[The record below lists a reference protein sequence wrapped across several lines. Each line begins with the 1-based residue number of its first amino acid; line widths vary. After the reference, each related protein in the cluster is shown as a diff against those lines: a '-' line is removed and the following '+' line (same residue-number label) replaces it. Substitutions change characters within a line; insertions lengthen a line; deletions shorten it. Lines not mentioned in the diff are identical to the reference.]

1 MTMADVTTQQLAQL
15 LLGIARAQNA
25 LVEALEN
32 SKTGFRAT
40 HFRPAIESASRIR
53 ANRPDTLTDY
63 PARLLLQMLARTGPD
78 ADTVQRDL
86 ERLLA
91 ASAETSAA
99 VAAAGPGPAA
109 RFAPGAPTGP
119 ENTGDAAA
127 RDDDDSLDMT
137 R

>member
-1 MTMADVTTQQLAQL
+1 MSEITTQQLAQL

-25 LVEALEN
+25 IVEAMEN

-40 HFRPAIESASRIR
+40 HFRPAVESASRIR

-63 PARLLLQMLARTGPD
+63 PARLLLQMLGRTGPD
-78 ADTVQRDL
+78 LDAVQRDL

-91 ASAETSAA
+91 LPAPEAPVRGGSAGGAGP
-99 VAAAGPGPAA
+99 AAAG
-109 RFAPGAPTGP
+109 
-119 ENTGDAAA
+119 
-127 RDDDDSLDMT
+127 DDDSLDMT

>member
-1 MTMADVTTQQLAQL
+1 MADITTQQLAQL

-25 LVEALEN
+25 FIEALEN

-91 ASAETSAA
+91 ASAETAAA

-109 RFAPGAPTGP
+109 RFAAGAAAAP
-119 ENTGDAAA
+119 ENPGGADAGD
-127 RDDDDSLDMT
+127 DNSLDMT

>member
-1 MTMADVTTQQLAQL
+1 MADITTQQLAQL

-25 LVEALEN
+25 FVEALEN

-91 ASAETSAA
+91 ASADTAA
-99 VAAAGPGPAA
+99 ALAAAGPPQAA
-109 RFAPGAPTGP
+109 RFAVGSATAP
-119 ENTGDAAA
+119 ENTGGPVAG
-127 RDDDDSLDMT
+127 DDNSLDMT

>member
-1 MTMADVTTQQLAQL
+1 MADISTQQLAQL

-25 LVEALEN
+25 FVEALEN

-91 ASAETSAA
+91 ASAETAAA

-109 RFAPGAPTGP
+109 RFAAGAAAAP
-119 ENTGDAAA
+119 ENPGGGDAG
-127 RDDDDSLDMT
+127 DDNSLDMT

>member
-1 MTMADVTTQQLAQL
+1 MADITTQQLAQI

-25 LVEALEN
+25 IVDAMEN

-40 HFRPAIESASRIR
+40 HFRPAVESASRIR
-53 ANRPDTLTDY
+53 ANRPDSLTDY

-78 ADTVQRDL
+78 LDSVQRDL

-91 ASAETSAA
+91 APAAATAAAPSVGGASTGTA
-99 VAAAGPGPAA
+99 VAG
-109 RFAPGAPTGP
+109 
-119 ENTGDAAA
+119 
-127 RDDDDSLDMT
+127 DDDSLDMT

>member
-1 MTMADVTTQQLAQL
+1 MADVTTQQLAQL

-25 LVEALEN
+25 FVEALEN
-32 SKTGFRAT
+32 SKAGFRAT

-63 PARLLLQMLARTGPD
+63 PTGPD

-91 ASAETSAA
+91 ASAETAAA

-109 RFAPGAPTGP
+109 RFAAGAAAAP
-119 ENTGDAAA
+119 ENPGGADAGD
-127 RDDDDSLDMT
+127 DNSLDMT